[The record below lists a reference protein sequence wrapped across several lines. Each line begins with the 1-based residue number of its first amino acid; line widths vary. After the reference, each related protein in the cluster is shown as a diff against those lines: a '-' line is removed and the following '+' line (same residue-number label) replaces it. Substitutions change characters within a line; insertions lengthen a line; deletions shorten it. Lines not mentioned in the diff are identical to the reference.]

1 MAVSGNNGFDA
12 GAYWQERV
20 GAGADLAVVGHRAM
34 GPAYNGEI
42 YARRIDALESMLA
55 RHVGKPL
62 HQLRVLDIGCG
73 SGFYTRFWQSHGVNG
88 YVGLDISARTIEH
101 LSGLYPDYDFIC
113 ADVAEPLPDTLA
125 GVDQFDVI
133 TVFDVLY
140 HIVDNRRTK
149 SAIANIGQMVAD
161 NGLLFVMDQLCKR
174 DYQVSK
180 HVIYRARDEYFDTF
194 DESSLTLKDRELL
207 FHFLVPPIT
216 EIRIIDLS
224 FAAVFK
230 VFGLVLRLND
240 RLAAW
245 AASAL
250 RRLDK
255 SMRSRGVKVS
265 NCELFVFAGKGNSDA

>member
-1 MAVSGNNGFDA
+1 MAVSGDNGFDA

-20 GAGADLAVVGHRAM
+20 GAGSDLAVVGHRAM

-55 RHVGKPL
+55 RHVRKPL

-73 SGFYTRFWQSHGVNG
+73 SGYYTRFWQSHGVHD

-113 ADVAEPLPDTLA
+113 ADAAEPLPDA
-125 GVDQFDVI
+125 FASVDRFDVI
-133 TVFDVLY
+133 TVFDVFY
-140 HIVDNRRTK
+140 HIVDSRRVE
-149 SAIANIGQMVAD
+149 SAIANIAGMVAD
-161 NGLLFVMDQLCKR
+161 DGLLFVMDQLCKR

-180 HVIYRARDEYFDTF
+180 HVIYRARDAYFEIF
-194 DESSLTLKDRELL
+194 ERSSLTLKDKELL
-207 FHFLVPPIT
+207 FHYLIPPIT
-216 EIRIIDLS
+216 EIRVIDLS

-230 VFGLVLRLND
+230 VFGLILRLND
-240 RLAAW
+240 RLAVW

-250 RRLDK
+250 RRLDEK
-255 SMRSRGVKVS
+255 MRARDTYVS
-265 NCELFVFAGKGNSDA
+265 NCEFLVFAVKGDSDV

>member
-1 MAVSGNNGFDA
+1 
-12 GAYWQERV
+12 
-20 GAGADLAVVGHRAM
+20 
-34 GPAYNGEI
+34 
-42 YARRIDALESMLA
+42 MLA

-73 SGFYTRFWQSHGVNG
+73 SGFYTRFWQSHGVND
-88 YVGLDISARTIEH
+88 YVGLDISLRTIEH
-101 LSGLYPDYDFIC
+101 LSGLYPDYAFIC
-113 ADVAEPLPDTLA
+113 ADVSEPLPDALA
-125 GVDQFDVI
+125 GFDQFDVI

-140 HIVDNRRTK
+140 HIVDNRRVE
-149 SAIANIGQMVAD
+149 SAIANIGQLTAD
-161 NGLLFVMDQLCKR
+161 DGLLFVMDQLCKH

-194 DESSLTLKDRELL
+194 DRSSLTLKDRELL

-224 FAAVFK
+224 IAAVFK

-245 AASAL
+245 AASTL

-255 SMRSRGVKVS
+255 RMRARGVHMS
-265 NCELFVFAGKGNSDA
+265 NCELFVFAGKGNSDV